1 MIINSHVHVNT
12 DDTYFFYNDYNLSRL
27 LQEMRQ
33 NKIDLAFPTL
43 NPKASIFRCP
53 SDCSM
58 QCPMLGFKKNNN
70 LNNCNCDYPKRHR
83 VCVVGT
89 DSELHLKCK
98 TCGTILLR
106 TQIDPL
112 REYNIGLLNITKP
125 YRTRLKPLLYITLCQ
140 ATIQNEIDFFE
151 KHFSN
156 EFVGFKFHPWND
168 QVSVSNFKLQC
179 SKPVLIHTGIR
190 ELESAENAIT
200 FAENNPSV
208 KVIVAHAAAL
218 DENVLKK
225 IAKMENVFVDC
236 CPSKFMYDSKYSS
249 IFCPEEIHSP
259 EDIYYKVLEFLPSDK
274 ILFGTD
280 SPWGNSNDELSVV
293 NNLRISRNVKE
304 QLLFKNA
311 LKVYLS

>member
-27 LQEMRQ
+27 LQEMKQ

-58 QCPMLGFKKNNN
+58 QCPMLGFKRNNN
-70 LNNCNCDYPKRHR
+70 LNSCNCNYPKRHR

-89 DSELHLKCK
+89 DDELLLKCK
-98 TCGTILLR
+98 TCGNILLR

-125 YRTRLKPLLYITLCQ
+125 YRTILKPLLYITLCQ

-151 KHFSN
+151 KNFSN

-168 QVSVSNFKLQC
+168 QVSVSSFKLQC

-218 DENVLKK
+218 NENVLRK

-236 CPSKFMYDSKYSS
+236 CPSKFMYDSKYTSV
-249 IFCPEEIHSP
+249 FCPDEINSP
-259 EDIYYKVLEFLPSDK
+259 EDIYYKVLEFLPSYK